1 MKYSQEQA
9 AEIQQGYK
17 EVLQELEALTKS
29 LVRDSPPL
37 LSVKRA
43 QEYLDHGVCRRFRI
57 IQRCIQNIFSVFPP
71 DRTRLLNEQERSDV
85 EINLHAFVINLY
97 GVSDNLAWI
106 YLLENGIALKPSRV
120 GLFNRETQKYLPPEV
135 RDYLR
140 SKTIKEWH
148 GKYAKDY
155 RDALAHRIPLYVP
168 PWTCTPAQGDRYR
181 ELEAMISAEI
191 TKHNFAQ
198 VEKLTDEQDALRS
211 ICRTFL
217 HSFSDDHA
225 FPPVYFHP
233 QVIADARTAMEIV
246 HVVRPHLLKGPDG
259 EMEGQGW
266 IGRASGLFCWLR
278 KLIEKFIQ
286 GLRVSD

>member
-1 MKYSQEQA
+1 MKYSQEQVQ
-9 AEIQQGYK
+9 EIQQGYK
-17 EVLQELEALTKS
+17 EVLEELKGLTIS
-29 LVRDSPPL
+29 LVRDSPPS

-43 QEYLDHGVCRRFRI
+43 QEYLDHGVCRRFGI
-57 IQRCIQNIFSVFPP
+57 IQQCIRNIFSVFPP
-71 DRTRLLNEQERSDV
+71 DRTKLLNEQERSDV

-97 GVSDNLAWI
+97 GVSDNLAWV
-106 YLLENGIALKPSRV
+106 YLLEKGIDLKPSRV
-120 GLFNRETQKYLPPEV
+120 GLFNRETQKCLPQEV
-135 RDYLR
+135 CDHLR

-191 TKHNFAQ
+191 TRHNFAQ
-198 VEKLTDEQDALRS
+198 VEKLTDEQDALCS
-211 ICRTFL
+211 ICYTFL
-217 HSFSDDHA
+217 HSFSDDQA

-246 HVVRPHLLKGPDG
+246 HVVRPHLLKGSDG
-259 EMEGQGW
+259 KIEGQG
-266 IGRASGLFCWLR
+266 
-278 KLIEKFIQ
+278 
-286 GLRVSD
+286 